1 MESLLTAPI
10 FVLTC
15 KTGPTGGTRGGIP
28 AHHPVLEDGLG
39 VWSQGVYVPP
49 GNASRQERGMPVGVR
64 MCYGAEVRVR
74 PLVRSLG
81 GRSRW
86 YCLKGTS
93 VVGRAVRVAVAI
105 VVPCTT

>member
-1 MESLLTAPI
+1 MTKLELKHI

-15 KTGPTGGTRGGIP
+15 KAGSTGGTGGGIP

-39 VWSQGVYVPP
+39 VWSQGVDVPS
-49 GNASRQERGMPVGVR
+49 GNPRQERGMTVGVR
-64 MCYGAEVRVR
+64 MCYGAEVRVW

-81 GRSRW
+81 GRSCW
-86 YCLKGTS
+86 YCLEGTS

-105 VVPCTT
+105 AVPCTT